1 MLAPQPGQG
10 KLRWVLGRGK
20 AAVEEVAGVL
30 INSEC
35 AQVRVA
41 VHEGRQA
48 RAGLHRIAALGGSAK
63 A

>member
-20 AAVEEVAGVL
+20 AAVEEVAGVAGVAEVV

-35 AQVRVA
+35 AQV
-41 VHEGRQA
+41 
-48 RAGLHRIAALGGSAK
+48 
-63 A
+63 